1 MILENLTI
9 GLSGACIGAAL
20 GAYFGHSFTIKI
32 FNDRALKQKEA
43 YYNEFELLSSLYK
56 INFPSL
62 LDDYNKPNKDYFA
75 SLPDFDTSI
84 LDNLILELSSSEEVL
99 SYEQRLFSSNMKNM
113 LAGTTEKVKQRD
125 AEIDKLFKEEKGS
138 NIYAVRYHTSML
150 LIDAINLLFH
160 TSKVINERS
169 NFIFGDYKYIEY
181 AEVACRICEI
191 NFNKQLWEKILL
203 DAGIKE

>member
-1 MILENLTI
+1 MSLENWTV

-43 YYNEFELLSSLYK
+43 YYNEFKLLSSLYK

-62 LDDYNKPNKDYFA
+62 LDDYNKPNKDSFT
-75 SLPDFDTSI
+75 SLPNFDTSI

-99 SYEQRLFSSNMKNM
+99 SYEQRLFSSNLKNM
-113 LAGTTEKVKQRD
+113 LVVTAEKVNKRD
-125 AEIDKLFKEEKGS
+125 VEIDKLFKKERGS
-138 NIYAVRYHTSML
+138 NIFAVRHHTSL
-150 LIDAINLLFH
+150 LLMDAITLLFH
-160 TSKVINERS
+160 TSKVINERA
-169 NFIFGDYKYIEY
+169 NFIFGDYKFIDY

-191 NFNKQLWEKILL
+191 NFNKKLWKEIILGT
-203 DAGIKE
+203 GIKE